1 MVRNRFLWLFAAT
14 LVAVPMLS
22 LVAGCGSSNFRDHAL
37 VPPGFARG
45 TRGAMD
51 GFVFV
56 LARQVRAADG
66 TAIPNATVK
75 VYEVRGKGQPNV
87 LLQTTQTDA
96 EGFYRLSGQ
105 PLGKLL
111 QIEAVDPFQLPERKY
126 RRVAGVI
133 SFSVAEDRTRN
144 LNPASTLAA
153 AIVGVKGQNE
163 PLSDEQVSDLEAIS
177 EARLAQ
183 PGAPDITA
191 DPEALLQLATEMAN
205 AQYGTADVFVYAK
218 AATKVAVFVNSA
230 RVGTVDA
237 LPSGSTAQT
246 NFIHLTKLAR
256 GLVTVRLEAA
266 GYQADEFTLAIEPGQ
281 NALATRTLVPVP
293 EPGENSAPVI
303 VDKRAVPDRLPS
315 SGGRVVVQ
323 ALVYDPDGDAI
334 DVCAVIILPAP
345 MPGADRPAPITVDMT
360 RVGDHLF
367 VGNFDAPAN
376 AHQGNDT
383 YSVCI
388 EARDAQHKDAP
399 TKAHF
404 SFQVAGLRS

>member
-1 MVRNRFLWLFAAT
+1 MARNRFLWFLAVA
-14 LVAVPMLS
+14 LVAAPMLS
-22 LVAGCGSSNFRDHAL
+22 LVAGCGSSGFSDHAL

-56 LARQVRAADG
+56 PARQVRATEG

-75 VYEVRGKGQPNV
+75 VYEVRGNGQPNV
-87 LLQTTQTDA
+87 LLETTQTDA

-111 QIEAVDPFQLPERKY
+111 QIEAVDPFQLPDRKY

-144 LNPASTLAA
+144 LNPASTLTA

-163 PLSDEQVSDLEAIS
+163 PLSDEQVSDLERIS
-177 EARLAQ
+177 EARLSQ

-191 DPEALLQLATEMAN
+191 DPDALLRLAKEMVD

-218 AATKVAVFVNSA
+218 AAAKVAVFVNGA
-230 RVGTVDA
+230 QVGTVDA
-237 LPSGSTAQT
+237 LPSGSSAQT
-246 NFIHLTKLAR
+246 NFIHLTELAR

-266 GYQADEFTLAIEPGQ
+266 GYLDDEFTLEIEPGQ
-281 NALATRTLVPVP
+281 NAVANRTLLPVP
-293 EPGENSAPVI
+293 EPGENAAPVI
-303 VDKRAVPDRLPS
+303 VDKRAVPERLPS
-315 SGGRVVVQ
+315 SGGRVVIQ
-323 ALVYDPDGDAI
+323 ALVYDPDGDDI
-334 DVCAVIILPAP
+334 SVCAVIVPPAP
-345 MPGADRPAPITVDMT
+345 TPGADRPAAVTVDMT
-360 RVGDHLF
+360 RIDDHLF
-367 VGNFDAPAN
+367 VGSFDAPAN

-383 YSVCI
+383 YSVCV
-388 EARDAQHKDAP
+388 EARDARHKDEP